1 MVFHDWLLSFRIMF
15 SGFVYVEHESALR
28 SFLWLNN
35 IPLCGYVGYS
45 FISSWTSDW
54 THCLIIMNNPTMNIC
69 VQVLCE
75 HVFNFPGHTPRRVT
89 AGSPCFTVLF
99 LRTFWH
105 NVHFPNLLVQE
116 IFLFFP
122 KKHPNPL
129 ILGKKKPRRVQHPMK
144 ITQEVRGAVTA
155 ETVRMN
161 DYLNRKGKPGGT
173 RVTP

>member
-1 MVFHDWLLSFRIMF
+1 MF

-54 THCLIIMNNPTMNIC
+54 IHCLIIMNNPTTNIC
-69 VQVLCE
+69 VQVLCG
-75 HVFNFPGHTPRRVT
+75 HVFSFPGHTPRRVT

-116 IFLFFP
+116 IFFFFP
-122 KKHPNPL
+122 QKASW
-129 ILGKKKPRRVQHPMK
+129 ITLGKSYLAQPPHF
-144 ITQEVRGAVTA
+144 G
-155 ETVRMN
+155 ETEAQ
-161 DYLNRKGKPGGT
+161 KGSAPYEDHTGSERCRHCRNSKDEWLSE
-173 RVTP
+173 